1 MNNDS
6 AGKSV
11 RRRATAAAVVFA
23 GAVLVTACSSTTTPK
38 AGDDEAALLALH
50 RDGIAAHL
58 QNDVDRLLAPESDD
72 YVLVNRGEVSSPDK
86 ASRAASLGPY
96 LRSVRFER
104 YADAIEPI
112 VKVSPDGRLGWV
124 IAQVEVKG
132 VAQEQGGAE
141 ERLEFVSA
149 WIELYEKRGDR
160 WYRIGNVSNFKE

>member
-1 MNNDS
+1 MRISRWMS
-6 AGKSV
+6 AI
-11 RRRATAAAVVFA
+11 AVA
-23 GAVLVTACSSTTTPK
+23 GAVLVTAHCSKSPT
-38 AGDDEAALLALH
+38 AARDDEAALLALH
-50 RDGIAAHL
+50 RDGIEAHL

-72 YVLVNRGEVSSPDK
+72 YVLVNRGEVSHPDK
-86 ASRAASLGPY
+86 KSRASFLGPY

-112 VKVSPDGRLGWV
+112 VKVSPDRRLGWV

-132 VAQEQGGAE
+132 VARTQEGAE
-141 ERLEFVSA
+141 EPLEFVSA

>member
-1 MNNDS
+1 MMSPVRIARWRAATS
-6 AGKSV
+6 AFALAGV
-11 RRRATAAAVVFA
+11 VLATAHCSTAAT
-23 GAVLVTACSSTTTPK
+23 GSK
-38 AGDDEAALLALH
+38 EDEAALLVLH

-72 YVLVNRGEVSSPDK
+72 YVLVNRGEVSHPDK
-86 ASRAASLGPY
+86 KARASSLGPY
-96 LRSVRFER
+96 LQSVRFER

-132 VAQEQGGAE
+132 AERTKEGAGE
-141 ERLEFVSA
+141 PLEFVSA

>member
-1 MNNDS
+1 MGI
-6 AGKSV
+6 A
-11 RRRATAAAVVFA
+11 AT
-23 GAVLVTACSSTTTPK
+23 GAVLVTAHCSTPTGR

-50 RDGIAAHL
+50 RDGIEAHL

-72 YVLVNRGEVSSPDK
+72 YVLVNRGEVSHPDK
-86 ASRAASLGPY
+86 KSRAASLGPY
-96 LRSVRFER
+96 LQSVRFEK

-132 VAQEQGGAE
+132 AEREGARE
-141 ERLEFVSA
+141 PLEFVSA
-149 WIELYEKRGDR
+149 WIELYEKRGGR